1 MMINREAQIFADGA
15 CQANPRPG
23 RWGIFLSS
31 EKSRSTLGREP
42 GTTNNR
48 MEITSAIRSV
58 EDLNRLQVLR

>member
-1 MMINREAQIFADGA
+1 MVHVRLILDRAVGVFSLVQKNREA
-15 CQANPRPG
+15 P
-23 RWGIFLSS
+23 
-31 EKSRSTLGREP
+31 LGREP